1 MTTTRFFVSA
11 LLFAVAGAATV
22 AGCKSSDSTARQ
34 SSRGEECQ
42 TTADC
47 AGNLACVPRP
57 NNAGGGICVDGQ
69 FNVAPTNKECVVIEC
84 TQASDCVQPGA
95 CPTSCPTYQMECSQG
110 IQSACTTY
118 QQLCGGCSASHWAC
132 DNGTCKTQCTT
143 AADCGIGNAQCTN
156 GQCVQ
161 CTDDSQCTNGNV
173 CNNNICTPP
182 CMSDTDCSSFNRC
195 TNGKCTKAG
204 CASDRECIAATKNVT
219 AVCKSNTC
227 VVPCQTDLEC
237 GNPESY
243 NFYSCIK
250 NQCIYVGCQTDK
262 ECQLYLGQQGGTHHG
277 QIVCQDKPA
286 M

>member
-1 MTTTRFFVSA
+1 MTSTRFFVSA
-11 LLFAVAGAATV
+11 FLFLAVGAAAAT
-22 AGCKSSDSTARQ
+22 GCKSSDSSSARLSQ
-34 SSRGEECQ
+34 RGEECQ

-47 AGNLACVPRP
+47 SGSLSCVPRP

-69 FNVAPTNKECVVIEC
+69 FNVSPTAKVCAVIEC
-84 TQASDCVQPGA
+84 SQASDCCPTP
-95 CPTSCPTYQMECSQG
+95 PTSCPTYQQECSQG
-110 IQSACTTY
+110 IQSACTEY
-118 QQLCGGCSASHWAC
+118 QTLCTCASNPSHWSC
-132 DNGTCKTQCTT
+132 NNGSCKTQCSTN
-143 AADCGIGNAQCTN
+143 ADCGIGQCTN

-161 CTDDSQCTNGNV
+161 CTDDSMCQNGDV

-195 TNGKCTKAG
+195 TNGKCVASG

-237 GNPESY
+237 GNPDNY

-262 ECQLYLGQQGGTHHG
+262 ECQLYLGGTGTHHG

-286 M
+286 N